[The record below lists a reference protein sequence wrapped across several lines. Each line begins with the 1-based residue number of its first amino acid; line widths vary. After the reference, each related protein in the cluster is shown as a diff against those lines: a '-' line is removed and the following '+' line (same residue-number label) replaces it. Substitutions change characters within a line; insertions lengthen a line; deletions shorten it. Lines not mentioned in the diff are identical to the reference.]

1 MKVILVA
8 IVPNKGVGAD
18 GGGGGDRGGSGDGG
32 DGGEVG
38 VDGNGGDG
46 DGVDRGMVG
55 GRWVQAGFIRECANC
70 VADRV

>member
-18 GGGGGDRGGSGDGG
+18 GGGGGDGG
-32 DGGEVG
+32 DGGC
-38 VDGNGGDG
+38 DGDFGGDV

>member
-8 IVPNKGVGAD
+8 IVPNTGKDGVGAD
-18 GGGGGDRGGSGDGG
+18 GGGVDVGG
-32 DGGEVG
+32 
-38 VDGNGGDG
+38 G